1 VVLWKPGVL
10 RWGLLATPV
19 RVAALYLH
27 GGLDVLRTRVRWLRA
42 VEVVKVAGASVGY
55 SRVTPRR
62 KWWHSVVAVGIDA
75 TRSLSRGT
83 RAWGVNLRHWLKGCA
98 VVLSRNEYAKAGE
111 PLVLLVLSE
120 WSRNKGRLVSG
131 SATRRGRTRVGDEG
145 LATQESRPCGATK
158 MKRSTRPRTTRS
170 TSAAHASTRNI
181 SPNDIQM
188 VRSLPACSV
197 HSRWRSSDS
206 TLWLVGGHECSWCG
220 RRAPR

>member
-98 VVLSRNEYAKAGE
+98 VVLSRNAAIRKQKQVNHSYCSW
-111 PLVLLVLSE
+111 LSE
-120 WSRNKGRLVSG
+120 WFKKQR
-131 SATRRGRTRVGDEG
+131 ARTRVGDEG
-145 LATQESRPCGATK
+145 LATQESRSCGATK

-170 TSAAHASTRNI
+170 TSAAHASTRNTQNPIFHEVI
-181 SPNDIQM
+181 SPRSTPDASATPALGCR
-188 VRSLPACSV
+188 VR
-197 HSRWRSSDS
+197 
-206 TLWLVGGHECSWCG
+206 T
-220 RRAPR
+220 